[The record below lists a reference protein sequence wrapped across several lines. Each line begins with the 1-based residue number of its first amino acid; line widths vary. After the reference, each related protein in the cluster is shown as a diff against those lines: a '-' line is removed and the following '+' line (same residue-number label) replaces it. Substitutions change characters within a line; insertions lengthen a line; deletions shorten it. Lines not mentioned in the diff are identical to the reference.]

1 MADGNLVPATRAR
14 ECTPRRGALA
24 VKGRETRGT
33 TALAIAVFAARVTVS
48 ILMISAIPKD

>member
-1 MADGNLVPATRAR
+1 MGTWCLRRALVNALN
-14 ECTPRRGALA
+14 RRGALA